1 MKKIIMALLC
11 LVLAAPSFAF
21 VAGKVDM
28 QKILITVKE
37 GKKIRSTLKIDF
49 DKKQAMI
56 IKEEGSFKKATTAFE
71 KQSLVMNAKAKA
83 KKQRELQ
90 EMYMKLQQKKMGIQ
104 REMQAKEQKVLRPL
118 INKIATIIRS
128 VSKKEKIDL
137 TYEVSSGSVVYAG
150 NEIDLTN
157 KVVKAYNKKYPV
169 K

>member
-11 LVLAAPSFAF
+11 LVLATPSFAF

-37 GKKIRSTLKIDF
+37 GKKVRAQLKTDF
-49 DKKQAMI
+49 DKKQAAI
-56 IKEEGSFKKATTAFE
+56 IKEETALKTASEAFE

-90 EMYMKLQQKKMGIQ
+90 EMYMKLQQKKMGTQ

-118 INKIATIIRS
+118 INKIATIIRD

-150 NEIDLTN
+150 KEVDLTD
-157 KVVKAYNKKYPV
+157 KVVKAYDKKYPV